1 MPSELITTEQARARM
16 QRSNTD
22 LRVPAFRV
30 YHNQSSSA
38 SACTVAVTSSALVLV
53 ITGGS
58 NAGTYTYTLSS
69 SANDTIG
76 ELVAVL
82 NAAGRGFVAVADT
95 YTSAAS
101 TDLLVS
107 AAASCYGSGAEQTLY
122 ITDNYLIRE
131 IIRGVSDAVENVC
144 GRVFASTSYAEWH
157 NGDGT
162 EWLALRHTPVTAITY
177 VATDVVDAVTV
188 RNTSTT
194 HSLATVYVSS
204 SAVVCKHIDSSGSAT
219 VTSTST
225 ASAIISTV
233 VAAINAIGSGW
244 TATAVTGYGTKLASL
259 LRPMG
264 AMNAL
269 TGTATLQVPDVPADD
284 YEADLAGGRVRLL
297 GFGFPPGIGNIYC
310 EYTGGYSTIPYG
322 VQEVV
327 ASLTAQTY
335 NTIRTGEGVIGGST
349 TGVQFTRDNAMAT
362 VHRPEV
368 LDRLSPWIRH
378 RVA

>member
-30 YHNQSSSA
+30 YHDQSSSA

-53 ITGGS
+53 ITGGA

-69 SANDTIG
+69 SSHDTIG

-101 TDLLVS
+101 TDLLVV

-131 IIRGVSDAVENVC
+131 IIRGMSDAVENVC
-144 GRVFASTSYAEWH
+144 GRVFASASYSEWH

-162 EWLALRHTPVTAITY
+162 EWLSLRHAPVTLIDY
-177 VATDVVDAVTV
+177 VATDVVDVATI

-194 HSLATVYVSS
+194 NTLATVAVTST
-204 SAVVCKHIDSSGSAT
+204 AVVCTHISSAGSRT
-219 VTSTST
+219 VTSTTIAST
-225 ASAIISTV
+225 ILSAV

-244 TATAVTGYGTKLASL
+244 TATAATGYGTKLSTL

-264 AMNAL
+264 ARNAL
-269 TGTATLQVPDVPADD
+269 TGTATLQMPDTPADD

-297 GFGFPPGIGNIYC
+297 GGAFPKGLGNIYC

-322 VQEVV
+322 LQEVV
-327 ASLTAQTY
+327 ASLVAQTY
-335 NTIRTGEGVIGGST
+335 NTIRTGEGVTSGST
-349 TGVQFTRDNAMAT
+349 TGVQFTRDNAMAV